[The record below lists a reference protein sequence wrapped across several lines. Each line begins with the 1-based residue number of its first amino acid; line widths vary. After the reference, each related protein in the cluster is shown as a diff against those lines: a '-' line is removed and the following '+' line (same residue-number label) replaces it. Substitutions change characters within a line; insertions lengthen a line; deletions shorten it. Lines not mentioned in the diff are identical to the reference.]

1 METPPVKP
9 GKPAAVV
16 AYPYAAVVARQHSHR
31 YIVGQ
36 PISGREHPDKPI
48 LKPNESIAV
57 CTDPQTAIPV
67 GEEGSYR
74 TARRQ
79 CLQAGRGTSEEPALR
94 EHPHI
99 ALAVFDERRRER
111 IFVTVR
117 IIAVDRRARQPRD
130 AHPGTKPRGASVIP
144 DDAKESFVVDP

>member
-16 AYPYAAVVARQHSHR
+16 AYPYAAVVARQHSHG
-31 YIVGQ
+31 YIVRQ
-36 PISGREHPDKPI
+36 PIGGREHPDKPI

-57 CTDPQTAIPV
+57 CTDPQTAIPI

-79 CLQAGRGTSEEPALR
+79 CLQAGRGTSEEPTLR

-99 ALAVFDERRRER
+99 ALAVFDKRRREC
-111 IFVTVR
+111 IFLTVG
-117 IIAVDRRARQPRD
+117 IITSHKRARQPRY
-130 AHPGTKPRGASVIP
+130 APPCP
-144 DDAKESFVVDP
+144 